1 MPSLDL
7 FFSEWARR
15 RPGQTR
21 SLERAAALTRALD
34 LDAERPPVLGVV
46 GSKGKGSTATTAAAA
61 LSSAG
66 LRTVLVTGP
75 SFRSYRE
82 RVRVDG
88 TSVTDDELD
97 ALGERIAAARRE
109 LPSVEESGGYLAP
122 SGLFLVAG
130 LLRAREVDAD
140 VCVLE
145 AGMGGRRDELR
156 LVGPE
161 VVALGKVFAEHLG
174 VLGDT
179 VAQIAREKAG
189 VAGERTR
196 ALMRLPQT
204 AEVAAEVGAALAEAT
219 GGRVRAEVVD
229 PERPGVE
236 PPPGL
241 RPPGLS
247 AASGVL
253 GTAAAARMLEH
264 LGRPPLDRE
273 RLHAV
278 LGTVRLPGRLSRHAV
293 PGGAGEDSGRAGGD
307 SGRAGGASG
316 GADGD
321 PGNGGADEG
330 PENGGGREGTG
341 SPAGGGDP
349 ANAWSPVRSGAAP
362 DAEAGAEVIVD
373 SAIDRNGVAAALAH
387 ARGLWG
393 GVDHVL
399 LCLPDHK
406 DVSGA
411 VEVLGD
417 LPVTAVRLPEAHLRF
432 EHALPE
438 HWGRMDAA
446 DLSPAVLRA
455 LGGRVLALG
464 TVYFTGRVLEA
475 VDAPTDRLFG

>member
-1 MPSLDL
+1 MPSLDP
-7 FFSEWARR
+7 FFTEWTRR
-15 RPGQTR
+15 SPGVTR
-21 SLERAAALTRALD
+21 SLDRAAALARLLGLDTARA
-34 LDAERPPVLGVV
+34 PVLGVV

-88 TSVTDDELD
+88 TSVTDAELD
-97 ALGERIAAARRE
+97 ALGARIEAARRE
-109 LPSVEESGGYLAP
+109 LPPPEEAGGYLAP
-122 SGLFLVAG
+122 SGLFLFAG
-130 LLRAREVDAD
+130 LLRAREAGAD

-145 AGMGGRRDELR
+145 AGMGGHRDELR

-161 VVALGKVFAEHLG
+161 VVALGKVFAEHVG
-174 VLGDT
+174 VLGAN
-179 VAQIAREKAG
+179 VVEIAREKTG

-196 ALMRLPQT
+196 ALVRLPQT
-204 AEVAAEVGAALAEAT
+204 AEVAAEVDAALAGAT

-229 PERPGVE
+229 PALPGTE

-264 LGRPPLDRE
+264 LGRPPLDPE

-278 LGTVRLPGRLSRHAV
+278 LRTVRLPGRLSRHTV
-293 PGGAGEDSGRAGGD
+293 PAGSA
-307 SGRAGGASG
+307 
-316 GADGD
+316 
-321 PGNGGADEG
+321 P
-330 PENGGGREGTG
+330 GTG
-341 SPAGGGDP
+341 AAGT
-349 ANAWSPVRSGAAP
+349 PV
-362 DAEAGAEVIVD
+362 AEVLVD
-373 SAIDRNGVAAALAH
+373 SAIERTGVAAALDH
-387 ARGLWG
+387 ARALWG

-411 VEVLGD
+411 VAALGG

-432 EHALPE
+432 EHALPAR
-438 HWGRMDAA
+438 WGRMEAG
-446 DLSPAVLRA
+446 DLSPDSLRA
-455 LGGRVLALG
+455 LGGRILALG

>member
-1 MPSLDL
+1 MHNLTP
-7 FFSEWARR
+7 FFVEWTRY
-15 RPGQTR
+15 RPGRAR
-21 SLERAAALTRALD
+21 SLERAAALMNALG
-34 LDAERPPVLGVV
+34 LDAARVPVLGVV

-61 LSSAG
+61 LWSAG

-88 TSVTDDELD
+88 TSVTDAELND
-97 ALGERIAAARRE
+97 LGTRIDTARRG

-122 SGLFLVAG
+122 SGLFLLAG
-130 LLRAREVDAD
+130 LLHAREVGAD

-156 LVGPE
+156 LIGPE
-161 VVALGKVFAEHLG
+161 VVALGKVFAEHMG

-179 VAQIAREKAG
+179 VGEIAREKTL

-196 ALMRLPQT
+196 ALVHLPQS
-204 AEVAAEVGAALAEAT
+204 AEVAAEVDAALAEAT
-219 GGRVRAEVVD
+219 GGRVWAEVVD
-229 PERPGVE
+229 PGRPGAE
-236 PPPGL
+236 PPPSL

-253 GTAAAARMLEH
+253 GTVAAARMLDH
-264 LGRPPLDRE
+264 LRRPSLDRE
-273 RLHAV
+273 RLHAA
-278 LGTVRLPGRLSRHAV
+278 LSGVRLPGRLSSHAV
-293 PGGAGEDSGRAGGD
+293 PARDAQGT
-307 SGRAGGASG
+307 
-316 GADGD
+316 
-321 PGNGGADEG
+321 GNGGL
-330 PENGGGREGTG
+330 
-341 SPAGGGDP
+341 
-349 ANAWSPVRSGAAP
+349 AP
-362 DAEAGAEVIVD
+362 GAEVLVD
-373 SAIDRNGVAAALAH
+373 SAIDRMGVAAALAH

-411 VEVLGD
+411 VEVLGG

-432 EHALPE
+432 EHALPS
-438 HWGRMDAA
+438 HWGRMDAE
-446 DLSPAVLRA
+446 DLSPTA
-455 LGGRVLALG
+455 LGALGERVLALG

>member
-1 MPSLDL
+1 MPSLDP
-7 FFSEWARR
+7 FFTEWARR
-15 RPGQTR
+15 RPGRAR
-21 SLERAAALTRALD
+21 SLERAAALARALG
-34 LDAERPPVLGVV
+34 LDDDRAPVLGVV
-46 GSKGKGSTATTAAAA
+46 GSKGKGTTATTAAAA
-61 LSSAG
+61 LASAG

-88 TSVTDDELD
+88 MSVTDTELD
-97 ALGERIAAARRE
+97 ALGARIDAARRG
-109 LPSVEESGGYLAP
+109 LPPVEESGGYLAP

-130 LLRAREVDAD
+130 LLHARDVEAD

-145 AGMGGRRDELR
+145 AGMGGHRDELR

-161 VVALGKVFAEHLG
+161 VVALGSVFAEHVG

-179 VAQIAREKAG
+179 VEEIAREKAR

-196 ALMRLPQT
+196 ALVRLPQT
-204 AEVAAEVGAALAEAT
+204 AGVAAEVDAALAEAT

-229 PERPGVE
+229 PGRPGVE
-236 PPPGL
+236 PPPAL

-253 GTAAAARMLEH
+253 GTAAAARMLDH

-273 RLHAV
+273 RLYAV
-278 LGTVRLPGRLSRHAV
+278 LGTLRLPGRLSHHAV
-293 PGGAGEDSGRAGGD
+293 PTED
-307 SGRAGGASG
+307 ASG
-316 GADGD
+316 GGD
-321 PGNGGADEG
+321 GGA
-330 PENGGGREGTG
+330 TG
-341 SPAGGGDP
+341 DAGGE
-349 ANAWSPVRSGAAP
+349 STGAVP
-362 DAEAGAEVIVD
+362 DAEVLVD
-373 SAIDRNGVAAALAH
+373 SAIDRAGVSAALAH

-393 GVDHVL
+393 RVDHVL

-411 VEVLGD
+411 VEALGD

-432 EHALPE
+432 EHALPD
-438 HWGRMDAA
+438 HWGRMDA
-446 DLSPAVLRA
+446 DGLSPAALRA
-455 LGGRVLALG
+455 LGTRVLALG

>member
-1 MPSLDL
+1 MRSLDP
-7 FFSEWARR
+7 FFSEWAQR
-15 RPGQTR
+15 RPDRPRDRTG
-21 SLERAAALTRALD
+21 SLERATALMRVLGLDTR
-34 LDAERPPVLGVV
+34 RPPVLGVV

-61 LSSAG
+61 LASAG

-88 TSVTDDELD
+88 TSVSDAELD
-97 ALGERIAAARRE
+97 VLGARIVAARRE
-109 LPSVEESGGYLAP
+109 LPTVEEFGGHLAP
-122 SGLFLVAG
+122 SGLFLMAG
-130 LLRAREVDAD
+130 LLRAIEVGAD

-145 AGMGGRRDELR
+145 AGMGGHRDELR

-161 VVALGKVFAEHLG
+161 VVALGKVFAEHVG

-179 VAQIAREKAG
+179 VAQIAREKAR

-196 ALMRLPQT
+196 ALVRLPQT
-204 AEVAAEVGAALAEAT
+204 AEVAAAADAALAEAT

-229 PERPGVE
+229 PDRPGVE

-253 GTAAAARMLEH
+253 GTAAAARMLDH

-278 LGTVRLPGRLSRHAV
+278 LGTVRLPGRLSRHTV
-293 PGGAGEDSGRAGGD
+293 PGEAAEASGRVGGAPGRAGGV
-307 SGRAGGASG
+307 SG

-321 PGNGGADEG
+321 PV
-330 PENGGGREGTG
+330 GGGST
-341 SPAGGGDP
+341 
-349 ANAWSPVRSGAAP
+349 P
-362 DAEAGAEVIVD
+362 DAEADAEVVVD

-387 ARGLWG
+387 VRGLWG

-432 EHALPE
+432 EHALPG
-438 HWGRMDAA
+438 HWGHMDAA
-446 DLSPAVLRA
+446 DLSPAALRA
-455 LGGRVLALG
+455 LGERVLALG

>member
-1 MPSLDL
+1 MLELDP
-7 FFSEWARR
+7 FFTEWARR
-15 RPGQTR
+15 RPDRPRDRTG
-21 SLERAAALTRALD
+21 SLERATALMRVLGLDTR
-34 LDAERPPVLGVV
+34 RPPVLGVV

-61 LSSAG
+61 LASAG

-88 TSVTDDELD
+88 TSVSDAELD
-97 ALGERIAAARRE
+97 VLGARIDAARRE
-109 LPSVEESGGYLAP
+109 LPTVEEFGGHLAP

-130 LLRAREVDAD
+130 LLRAIEVGAD

-145 AGMGGRRDELR
+145 AGMGGHRDELR

-179 VAQIAREKAG
+179 VAEIAREKAR

-196 ALMRLPQT
+196 ALVRLPQT
-204 AEVAAEVGAALAEAT
+204 AEVAAAADAALAEAT
-219 GGRVRAEVVD
+219 GGRVHAEVVD
-229 PERPGVE
+229 PDQPGVE

-253 GTAAAARMLEH
+253 GTAAAARMLDH

-293 PGGAGEDSGRAGGD
+293 PAG
-307 SGRAGGASG
+307 AGGASG
-316 GADGD
+316 SV
-321 PGNGGADEG
+321 GG
-330 PENGGGREGTG
+330 T
-341 SPAGGGDP
+341 SGGDP
-349 ANAWSPVRSGAAP
+349 VGGGTAP
-362 DAEAGAEVIVD
+362 EAEVVVD

-411 VEVLGD
+411 VEVLGG

-446 DLSPAVLRA
+446 DLSPAALRA
-455 LGGRVLALG
+455 LGERVLALG

>member
-21 SLERAAALTRALD
+21 SLERAAALMRALD

-88 TSVTDDELD
+88 TSVTDGELD
-97 ALGERIAAARRE
+97 ALGERIEAARRE

-130 LLRAREVDAD
+130 LLRAREADAD

-145 AGMGGRRDELR
+145 AGMGGHRDELR

-161 VVALGKVFAEHLG
+161 VVALGKVFAEHVG

-179 VAQIAREKAG
+179 VAQIAREKTR

-196 ALMRLPQT
+196 ALVRLPQT
-204 AEVAAEVGAALAEAT
+204 AEVAAEVDAALAEAT

-229 PERPGVE
+229 PDRPGVE
-236 PPPGL
+236 PPPEL

-253 GTAAAARMLEH
+253 GTAAAARMLDH
-264 LGRPPLDRE
+264 LDRPPLDRE

-293 PGGAGEDSGRAGGD
+293 PGGAGEDSGRI
-307 SGRAGGASG
+307 GGASG
-316 GADGD
+316 GT
-321 PGNGGADEG
+321 
-330 PENGGGREGTG
+330 GGG
-341 SPAGGGDP
+341 
-349 ANAWSPVRSGAAP
+349 PVRGGAAP
-362 DAEAGAEVIVD
+362 DAEVGAEVVVD

-432 EHALPE
+432 ERALPE

-446 DLSPAVLRA
+446 DLSPAALRA

>member
-1 MPSLDL
+1 MPSLDP
-7 FFSEWARR
+7 FFTEWADR

-21 SLERAAALTRALD
+21 SLGRASVLLTALGLD
-34 LDAERPPVLGVV
+34 SGHAPVLGVV

-88 TSVTDDELD
+88 TSVTDAVLD
-97 ALGERIAAARRE
+97 ALGAGIDAARRE
-109 LPSVEESGGYLAP
+109 LPTVEESGGYLAP

-130 LLRAREVDAD
+130 LLHARETGAD

-156 LVGPE
+156 LAGPE
-161 VVALGKVFAEHLG
+161 VVALGKVFAEHVG
-174 VLGDT
+174 VLGDD
-179 VAQIAREKAG
+179 VVEIAREKTL

-196 ALMRLPQT
+196 ALVRLPQT
-204 AEVAAEVGAALAEAT
+204 PEVAAEIDAALAEAT
-219 GGRVRAEVVD
+219 GGRVAAEVVD
-229 PERPGVE
+229 PGEPGVE
-236 PPPGL
+236 PPPAL

-264 LGRPPLDRE
+264 LGFPGPNLRS
-273 RLHAV
+273 LHDV

-293 PGGAGEDSGRAGGD
+293 PVQDGPRPNGDTGRAP
-307 SGRAGGASG
+307 SSAT
-316 GADGD
+316 
-321 PGNGGADEG
+321 G
-330 PENGGGREGTG
+330 PRRG
-341 SPAGGGDP
+341 
-349 ANAWSPVRSGAAP
+349 VGAAP
-362 DAEAGAEVIVD
+362 EGAPDGEAAGTEVIVD
-373 SAIDRNGVAAALAH
+373 SAIDRVGVATALAH

-432 EHALPE
+432 EHALPA

-446 DLSPAVLRA
+446 DLSPATLAA
-455 LGGRVLALG
+455 LGRRVLALG

>member
-1 MPSLDL
+1 MRSLDP
-7 FFSEWARR
+7 FFSEWAQR
-15 RPGQTR
+15 RPDRPRDRTG
-21 SLERAAALTRALD
+21 SLERATALMRVLGLDTR
-34 LDAERPPVLGVV
+34 RPPVLGVV

-61 LSSAG
+61 LASAG

-88 TSVTDDELD
+88 TSVSDAELD
-97 ALGERIAAARRE
+97 VLGARIDAARRE
-109 LPSVEESGGYLAP
+109 LPTVEEFGGHLAP

-130 LLRAREVDAD
+130 LLRAIEVGAD

-145 AGMGGRRDELR
+145 AGMGGHRDELR

-161 VVALGKVFAEHLG
+161 VVALGKVFAEHVG

-179 VAQIAREKAG
+179 VAEIAREKAR

-196 ALMRLPQT
+196 ALVRLPQT
-204 AEVAAEVGAALAEAT
+204 AEVAAAADAALAEAT

-229 PERPGVE
+229 PDRPGVE

-253 GTAAAARMLEH
+253 GTAAAARMLDH
-264 LGRPPLDRE
+264 LGRPPLDRD

-278 LGTVRLPGRLSRHAV
+278 LGTVRLPGRLSRHTV
-293 PGGAGEDSGRAGGD
+293 PGEAAEASGRV
-307 SGRAGGASG
+307 GGAPGRVGGVSG

-321 PGNGGADEG
+321 PV
-330 PENGGGREGTG
+330 GGG
-341 SPAGGGDP
+341 S
-349 ANAWSPVRSGAAP
+349 AP
-362 DAEAGAEVIVD
+362 DAKVVVD

-387 ARGLWG
+387 VRGLWG

-411 VEVLGD
+411 VKVLGD

-432 EHALPE
+432 EHALPG

-446 DLSPAVLRA
+446 DLSPAALRA
-455 LGGRVLALG
+455 LGERVLALG